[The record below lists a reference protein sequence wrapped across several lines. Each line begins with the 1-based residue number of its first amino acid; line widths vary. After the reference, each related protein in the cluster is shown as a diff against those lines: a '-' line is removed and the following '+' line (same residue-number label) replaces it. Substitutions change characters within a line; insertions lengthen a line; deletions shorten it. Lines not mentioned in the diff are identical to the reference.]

1 MKKLIKNIYIAVCLL
16 GLTSCEK
23 WLDVKPI
30 DRVTDE
36 SLFKD
41 GVGYQNALNGIY
53 QYMSEGALY
62 GRNLSWGLYSALS
75 QDYLNTDIS
84 AELQSAGYTYPNAD
98 LPAVINLGNTIW
110 SNAYRAIA
118 NSNKLINEIKKADTS
133 IFRFGQ
139 SEKDLI
145 KGEAIAIRGLMHFEL
160 LRLFA
165 PAPKDQPEGKYIP
178 YVNTYP
184 SYYNAPQMTKDV
196 IANILADLDSAQNL
210 VATHD
215 TITIPTG
222 ITSLQSRMVG
232 SNAPAERFYSSRMN
246 RLNFVAIAG
255 LKAKVAMYGGDIDKA
270 KQYAEYVYNYG
281 PQGTKKYFAFT
292 SSTNSTG
299 VNKYIKFADDI
310 LFASYNRDLLADID
324 AYKGTSL
331 RYRLNRA
338 VSSTWLPSNVRDYR
352 QNLLRADAS
361 TTTDFVSDKWLLT
374 TSTSS
379 LRPEQNYII
388 PVLRMSEI
396 YYIYSEALFKQGDIT
411 KALSVLNYIR
421 YSIRGRQNVFSTT
434 DENAFYAE
442 LLDEYRREFLVEGQT
457 IWAHKRLGKPM
468 QITTVTIPMD
478 SRFTFRIPE
487 GELIF

>member
-1 MKKLIKNIYIAVCLL
+1 
-16 GLTSCEK
+16 
-23 WLDVKPI
+23 
-30 DRVTDE
+30 
-36 SLFKD
+36 
-41 GVGYQNALNGIY
+41 
-53 QYMSEGALY
+53 
-62 GRNLSWGLYSALS
+62 
-75 QDYLNTDIS
+75 
-84 AELQSAGYTYPNAD
+84 
-98 LPAVINLGNTIW
+98 
-110 SNAYRAIA
+110 
-118 NSNKLINEIKKADTS
+118 
-133 IFRFGQ
+133 
-139 SEKDLI
+139 
-145 KGEAIAIRGLMHFEL
+145 
-160 LRLFA
+160 
-165 PAPKDQPEGKYIP
+165 
-178 YVNTYP
+178 
-184 SYYNAPQMTKDV
+184 
-196 IANILADLDSAQNL
+196 
-210 VATHD
+210 
-215 TITIPTG
+215 
-222 ITSLQSRMVG
+222 MVG